1 MNPDIRFWNPYLSV
15 YETEKIYG
23 EKWLRFS
30 YENIL
35 GRIGLWGMVK
45 RPWFSKWYG
54 KKMDTPESRSKIC
67 PFIEKYELNTDEFL
81 DKTASYETFNQFFFR
96 KLKPQARPVHPSQA
110 SVVFP
115 ADGRHLILP
124 NLSKVS
130 QVYAKGQG
138 FDLSR
143 LLGSENL
150 GNTFREGSMVI
161 SRLCP
166 VDYHRFHF
174 SLSGKVGDNKL
185 INGSLLSVNPIALR
199 KRLSIFWENKRYLS
213 IVENE
218 QVGKVVQLLIGATCV
233 GSVHITANENSFV
246 EKGDEFGYFSF
257 GGSCVMTIFPKNC
270 INFREEL
277 LEQSAKGYE
286 TYFRFGEAMG
296 YIA

>member
-1 MNPDIRFWNPYLSV
+1 MNPEIHFWNPYLSE
-15 YETEKIYG
+15 YESERIYG

-45 RPWFSKWYG
+45 RTWFSKWYG
-54 KKMDTPESRSKIC
+54 KKMDTPASRSKIC
-67 PFIEKYELNTDEFL
+67 PFITKYELNTDEFL
-81 DKTASYETFNQFFFR
+81 EKTDSYKNFNEFFFR
-96 KLKPQARPVHPSQA
+96 KLKPQARPVHPSQT

-115 ADGRHLILP
+115 ADGRHLVLP
-124 NLSKVS
+124 DLSKVS
-130 QVYAKGQG
+130 QVYAKGQE
-138 FDLSR
+138 FDLTR

-150 GNTFREGSMVI
+150 VNTFREGSMVI

-174 SLSGKVGDNKL
+174 SLPGKVSNNRL
-185 INGSLLSVNPIALR
+185 INGSLFSVNPIALR
-199 KRLSIFWENKRYLS
+199 KRISIFWENKRYLS

-233 GSVHITANENSFV
+233 GSVHITANENSIV

-257 GGSCVMTIFPKNC
+257 GGSCVMTIFPKNR

-296 YIA
+296 HIA

>member
-1 MNPDIRFWNPYLSV
+1 MIPEIRFWNPYLSV
-15 YETEKIYG
+15 YESEKIYG

-45 RPWFSKWYG
+45 RPCFSKWYG
-54 KKMDTPESRSKIC
+54 KKMDTAESRSKIC
-67 PFIEKYELNTDEFL
+67 PFITKYELNTDEFL
-81 DKTASYETFNQFFFR
+81 ENTDSYKSFNEFFFR
-96 KLKPQARPVHPSQA
+96 KLKPQARPVHPYQT

-115 ADGRHLILP
+115 ADGRHLVLP
-124 NLSKVS
+124 DLSKVS
-130 QVYAKGQG
+130 QVYAKGQE
-138 FDLSR
+138 FDLTR

-150 GNTFREGSMVI
+150 VNTFREGSIVI

-174 SLSGKVGDNKL
+174 SLPGKVSNNRL
-185 INGSLLSVNPIALR
+185 INGNLFSVNPIALR
-199 KRLSIFWENKRYLS
+199 KRISIFWENKRYLS

-233 GSVHITANENSFV
+233 GSVHITADENSFV

-257 GGSCVMTIFPKNC
+257 GGSCVMTIFPKNR

-277 LEQSAKGYE
+277 LEQSAKGY
-286 TYFRFGEAMG
+286 
-296 YIA
+296 